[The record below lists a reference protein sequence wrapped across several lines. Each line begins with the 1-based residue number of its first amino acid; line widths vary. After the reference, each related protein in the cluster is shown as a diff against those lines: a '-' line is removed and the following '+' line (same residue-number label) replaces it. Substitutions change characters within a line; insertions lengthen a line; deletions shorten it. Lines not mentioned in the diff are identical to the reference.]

1 MTLDTSIFQTVPKII
16 FGCGVVKQLGEAA
29 KATGASRA
37 AVVTDPGI
45 VQAKV
50 HEPVLA
56 VLDEAGLNPRMFAGV
71 EPDPRIEIVDD
82 CLSFIQS
89 HNADLVVGLGGGSS
103 LDISK
108 AAAIMSRNG
117 GPIKKYA
124 GVNLVPQPGLP
135 TLLIPTTAG
144 TGSEVTSISVLSDT
158 KNEVKVGVV
167 SDYMFAR
174 TVLLDPEL
182 TLGLPPHIT
191 AATGLDA
198 LIHAIESYTGCQA
211 TFITA
216 PLAMEAIRLIARHLR
231 TAYKYG
237 SNLEARSG
245 MLKASLLAGMA
256 FANTQT
262 AGAHACALS
271 LGGKFH
277 IPHGIAT
284 SLMLP
289 AVMRFNSGAV
299 PEKFADIAEALDDD
313 IEGLALKDKAQKAI
327 DCVVRLIDDVGLQL
341 GLENYDV
348 TREDIEDLAKGA
360 MMAVRLWNNNP
371 RPANEEQVRG
381 IFADSFGRSRGST
394 RNSSLS

>member
-1 MTLDTSIFQTVPKII
+1 MTRSASIFQTVPKII
-16 FGCGVVKQLGEAA
+16 FGCGVVKQSGEAA
-29 KATGASRA
+29 KAIGASRV

-56 VLDEAGLNPRMFAGV
+56 ALEEAGLNPGMFAEV
-71 EPDPRIEIVDD
+71 EPDPKIEIVDD

-89 HNADLVVGLGGGSS
+89 HEADLVVGLGGGSS

-108 AAAIMSRNG
+108 AAAIMSTNE

-124 GVNLVPQPGLP
+124 GVNLVPKPGLP
-135 TLLIPTTAG
+135 TLLMPTTAG

-158 KNEVKVGVV
+158 VNKVKVGVV

-191 AATGLDA
+191 ASTGLDA

-211 TFITA
+211 TFITE
-216 PLAMEAIRLIARHLR
+216 PLAMEAIRLIAKHLR
-231 TAYKYG
+231 AAYAYG

-277 IPHGIAT
+277 VPHGIAT

-289 AVMRFNSGAV
+289 AIMRFNSIAA
-299 PEKFADIAEALDDD
+299 PEKFADIAEALGEN
-313 IEGLALKDKAQKAI
+313 IEGLAPMDKAQKAI
-327 DCVVRLIDDVGLQL
+327 DGVIRLIGDVGFQL
-341 GLENYDV
+341 GLENYGV
-348 TREDIEDLAKGA
+348 EREDIDDLAKGA
-360 MMAVRLWNNNP
+360 MVAVRLWNNNP
-371 RPANEEQVRG
+371 RSATKEQVRG
-381 IFADSFGRSRGST
+381 IFADSFI
-394 RNSSLS
+394 

>member
-1 MTLDTSIFQTVPKII
+1 MFQTVPKII
-16 FGCGVVKQLGEAA
+16 FGCGAVKQLGAAA
-29 KATGASRA
+29 KAIGASRV

-50 HEPVLA
+50 HEPVLVA
-56 VLDEAGLNPRMFAGV
+56 LEEAGLNPGMFAEV
-71 EPDPRIEIVDD
+71 EPDPKIEIVDD

-89 HNADLVVGLGGGSS
+89 HRADLVVGLGGGSS

-108 AAAIMSRNG
+108 AAAIMSNNE

-124 GVNLVPQPGLP
+124 GVNLVPKPGLP

-158 KNEVKVGVV
+158 VNKVKVGVV
-167 SDYMFAR
+167 SDYMFACM
-174 TVLLDPEL
+174 VLLDPEL

-191 AATGLDA
+191 ASTGLDA
-198 LIHAIESYTGCQA
+198 LIHAIESYTGSQA
-211 TFITA
+211 TFITE
-216 PLAMEAIRLIARHLR
+216 PLAMEAIRLIAEHLR
-231 TAYKYG
+231 AAYAYG

-277 IPHGIAT
+277 VPHGIAT

-289 AVMRFNSGAV
+289 AVMRFNSIAA
-299 PEKFADIAEALDDD
+299 PEKFADIAEAFGEN
-313 IEGLALKDKAQKAI
+313 IEGIPPMDKAQKAI
-327 DCVVRLIDDVGLQL
+327 DGVIRLISDVGLQL
-341 GLENYDV
+341 GLENYGV
-348 TREDIEDLAKGA
+348 VREDIDDLTKGA
-360 MMAVRLWNNNP
+360 MVAVRLWNNNP
-371 RPANEEQVRG
+371 RSATKEQVRG
-381 IFADSFGRSRGST
+381 IFADSFM
-394 RNSSLS
+394 

>member
-1 MTLDTSIFQTVPKII
+1 MIRMASVFQTVPKIV

-29 KATGASRA
+29 KAIGASRV

-56 VLDEAGLNPRMFAGV
+56 ALEKAGLHPDMFAAV
-71 EPDPRIEIVDD
+71 EPDPRIEIVND
-82 CLSFIQS
+82 CLSFIRS
-89 HNADLVVGLGGGSS
+89 HKADLVVGLGGGSS

-108 AAAIMSRNG
+108 AAAVMNTNE
-117 GPIKKYA
+117 GPIQKYA
-124 GVNLVPQPGLP
+124 GVNLVPKPGLP

-158 KNEVKVGVV
+158 VNKVKVGVV

-182 TLGLPPHIT
+182 TLGLPPQIT
-191 AATGLDA
+191 ASTGLDA

-211 TFITA
+211 SFITE
-216 PLAMEAIRLIARHLR
+216 PLAMAAIRRIARHLR
-231 TAYKYG
+231 TAYARG
-237 SNLEARSG
+237 SSLEARSG

-277 IPHGIAT
+277 VPHGIAT

-289 AVMRFNSGAV
+289 AIMRFNSIAA
-299 PEKFADIAEALDDD
+299 PEKFADIAEAFGETTD
-313 IEGLALKDKAQKAI
+313 GLAPMDKAQKAI
-327 DCVVRLIDDVGLQL
+327 DGVVGLIGDVGFKL
-341 GLENYDV
+341 GLENYGV
-348 TREDIEDLAKGA
+348 SREDIDDLAKGA
-360 MMAVRLWNNNP
+360 MTAVRLWNNNP
-371 RPANEEQVRG
+371 RSATEEQVRD
-381 IFADSFGRSRGST
+381 IFADSF
-394 RNSSLS
+394 

>member
-1 MTLDTSIFQTVPKII
+1 MTQTASIFQMVPKII
-16 FGCGVVKQLGEAA
+16 FGCGAVTQLGEAA
-29 KATGASRA
+29 KVLGASRV

-45 VQAKV
+45 VQAKI

-56 VLDEAGLNPRMFAGV
+56 ALEEAGLNPGMFAEV
-71 EPDPRIEIVDD
+71 EPDPKIEIVDD
-82 CLSFIQS
+82 CLSFVQS
-89 HNADLVVGLGGGSS
+89 HRADLVVGLGGGSS

-108 AAAIMSRNG
+108 AAAIMSTNE

-124 GVNLVPQPGLP
+124 GVNLVPKPGLP
-135 TLLIPTTAG
+135 TLLMPTTAG

-158 KNEVKVGVV
+158 MNKVKVGVV

-182 TLGLPPHIT
+182 TLGLPAHIT
-191 AATGLDA
+191 ASTGLDA
-198 LIHAIESYTGCQA
+198 LIHAIESYTGCQT
-211 TFITA
+211 TFITE
-216 PLAMEAIRLIARHLR
+216 PLAMEAIRLIAKHLQV
-231 TAYKYG
+231 AYADG

-289 AVMRFNSGAV
+289 AVMRFNSIAAL
-299 PEKFADIAEALDDD
+299 EKFADIAEAFGEK
-313 IEGLALKDKAQKAI
+313 IEGLAPMDKARKAI
-327 DCVVRLIDDVGLQL
+327 DGVVRLIGDVGFQL
-341 GLENYDV
+341 GLENYGV
-348 TREDIEDLAKGA
+348 GREDVDDLAKGA
-360 MMAVRLWNNNP
+360 MVAVRLWNNNP
-371 RPANEEQVRG
+371 RSATEEQVRC
-381 IFADSFGRSRGST
+381 IFADSFI
-394 RNSSLS
+394 